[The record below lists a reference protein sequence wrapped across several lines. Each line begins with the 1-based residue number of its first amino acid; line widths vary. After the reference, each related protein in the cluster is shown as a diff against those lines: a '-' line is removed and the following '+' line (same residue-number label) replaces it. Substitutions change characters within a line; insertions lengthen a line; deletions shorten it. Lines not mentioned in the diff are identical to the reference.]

1 MAHHHHANHPLE
13 LRRARNRARMGVALA
28 LNLAM
33 LAVAVVGGI
42 LANSLALLAE
52 AGHLLSDT
60 GAIAIG
66 LIAARLAALAPTPAR
81 TFGYQRSEILGALV
95 NGVALVVISVL
106 IVVAAVARLS
116 DPPDVAGTGV
126 LVLGVVGLAGNAA
139 ATWVLA
145 TGERSDINL
154 EAVLRH
160 SAADALSSLGV
171 IVAGAIVLATGWN
184 EVDPLVSIMIAALI
198 AAGSWRLLRE
208 PIDVLMEAAPAG
220 IDVREVGKAMAAD
233 PDVLEIHDLHVW
245 AVTSGFP
252 ALSAHLVVRRG
263 ADRDLV
269 RARVEAL
276 LRERFDIRHTTLQ
289 VVESSDEGL
298 IAVENLRGESS
309 DA

>member
-1 MAHHHHANHPLE
+1 MAHRDHVHDPLE
-13 LRRARNRARMGVALA
+13 LRRARNRARMWVALA

-33 LAVAVVGGI
+33 LAVAVVGGV
-42 LANSLALLAE
+42 LTHSLALLAE
-52 AGHLLSDT
+52 AGHLVSDV

-66 LIAARLAALAPTPAR
+66 LVAARLAALAPTPAR

-106 IVVAAVARLS
+106 IVVGAVARLP
-116 DPPDVAGTGV
+116 DPPDVSGAGV
-126 LVLGVVGLAGNAA
+126 LVLGLVGLAGNVA

-145 TGERSDINL
+145 AGERSDINL

-160 SAADALSSLGV
+160 SAADALSSVGV

-184 EVDPLVSIMIAALI
+184 EADPIVSIMIAALI

-208 PIDVLMEAAPAG
+208 PIDVLMEAAPVG
-220 IDVREVGKAMAAD
+220 IDVREVGNAMAAER
-233 PDVLEIHDLHVW
+233 DVLEIHDLHVW

-263 ADRDLV
+263 ADRDLL

-276 LRERFDIRHTTLQ
+276 LRERFEIRHTTLQ
-289 VVESSDEGL
+289 VVEGGDEGL
-298 IAVENLRGESS
+298 IAVENLRGGGGS
-309 DA
+309 

>member
-1 MAHHHHANHPLE
+1 MAQHHDVHHPLE
-13 LRRARNRARMGVALA
+13 LRRARNRGRMWVALA
-28 LNLAM
+28 INLAM
-33 LAVAVVGGI
+33 LVVAVVGGI
-42 LANSLALLAE
+42 LAHSLALLAE
-52 AGHLLSDT
+52 AGHLGSDA

-66 LIAARLAALAPTPAR
+66 LVAARLAARAPTPAR

-95 NGVALVVISVL
+95 NGVALVVVSVL
-106 IVVAAVARLS
+106 IVVGAVTRLS
-116 DPPDVAGTGV
+116 DPPEVAGAGV
-126 LVLGVVGLAGNAA
+126 LVLGLVGLAGNAV

-145 TGERSDINL
+145 AGERSDINL

-171 IVAGAIVLATGWN
+171 IVAGAIVLTTGWN
-184 EVDPLVSIMIAALI
+184 AADPLVSIMIAALI

-220 IDVREVGKAMAAD
+220 IDVGEIGRAIAAD
-233 PDVLEIHDLHVW
+233 RDVLEAHDLHVW

-276 LRERFDIRHTTLQ
+276 LQERFEIRHTTLQ
-289 VVESSDEGL
+289 VVESSEHGL
-298 IAVENLRGESS
+298 IAVEDLSREE
-309 DA
+309 

>member
-1 MAHHHHANHPLE
+1 MAQHHHVHHPLE
-13 LRRARNRARMGVALA
+13 LRRARNRGRMWVALA
-28 LNLAM
+28 INLAM
-33 LAVAVVGGI
+33 LVVAVVGGI
-42 LANSLALLAE
+42 LAHSLALLAE
-52 AGHLLSDT
+52 AGHLGSDA

-66 LIAARLAALAPTPAR
+66 LVAARLAARAPTPAR

-95 NGVALVVISVL
+95 NGVALVVVSVL
-106 IVVAAVARLS
+106 IVVGAVTRLS
-116 DPPDVAGTGV
+116 DPPEVAGAGV
-126 LVLGVVGLAGNAA
+126 LVLGLVGLAGNAV

-171 IVAGAIVLATGWN
+171 IVAGAIVLTTGWN
-184 EVDPLVSIMIAALI
+184 AADPLVSIMIAALI

-220 IDVREVGKAMAAD
+220 IDVGEIGRAIAAD
-233 PDVLEIHDLHVW
+233 RDVLEAHDLHVW

-269 RARVEAL
+269 RATVEAL
-276 LRERFDIRHTTLQ
+276 LQERFEIRHTTLQ
-289 VVESSDEGL
+289 VVESSEHGL
-298 IAVENLRGESS
+298 IAVEDLRDDS
-309 DA
+309 